1 MSDNDDIER
10 LLREIDGATAS
21 SPPPAKRQ
29 ENLPAET
36 DGDSA
41 GIGIA
46 LVVSA
51 VVGVVGLVLG
61 VLPWVPGFWLGVG
74 GFFGAFIGFL
84 LGRRL
89 G

>member
-29 ENLPAET
+29 ENLPAEK
-36 DGDSA
+36 SESS
-41 GIGIA
+41 GIGVA

-51 VVGVVGLVLG
+51 VVGVVGLLLG
-61 VLPWVPGFWLGVG
+61 ALPWVPGFWLGVG
-74 GFFGAFIGFL
+74 GFFGAFLGFL

>member
-10 LLREIDGATAS
+10 LLREIDGATSS
-21 SPPPAKRQ
+21 SPPPARRE
-29 ENLPAET
+29 ENLPAKT
-36 DGDSA
+36 SGSSS
-41 GIGIA
+41 GIGVA

-51 VVGVVGLVLG
+51 VVGVVGLLLG
-61 VLPWVPGFWLGVG
+61 ALPWVPGFWLGVG
-74 GFFGAFIGFL
+74 GFFGAFLGFL

>member
-21 SPPPAKRQ
+21 SQPPARRQ

-36 DGDSA
+36 SSSSGM
-41 GIGIA
+41 GVA

-51 VVGVVGLVLG
+51 VVGVVGLLLG
-61 VLPWVPGFWLGVG
+61 ALPWVPGFWLGVG
-74 GFFGAFIGFL
+74 GFFGALIGFL